1 MEDKNKLTNYAIC
14 MAVAK
19 RARQIT
25 TNALIRGILL
35 DHNAV
40 ELAAY
45 EFENGEFEII
55 NSQQ

>member
-1 MEDKNKLTNYAIC
+1 MDCESELTDYAVC

-35 DHNAV
+35 DRNAV
-40 ELAAY
+40 ELASY
-45 EFENGEFEII
+45 EFERNEFQVI
-55 NSQQ
+55 NVE

>member
-1 MEDKNKLTNYAIC
+1 MENENKLTNYAIC

-19 RARQIT
+19 RARQII

-40 ELAAY
+40 ELASY

-55 NSQQ
+55 NAY